1 MIARCDRPPASPPA
15 DCPTTADERTMT
27 AIHRS
32 RRCLAAALALLAAL
46 PASSAWAQRA
56 DYARE
61 QRWADEVVPQL
72 VVGEAVRI
80 EAAGRGFLALLT
92 PGAGEA
98 AAVAAR
104 PALVLVH
111 GVGVHPD
118 HGVIG
123 ELRVRL
129 ADAGYTT
136 LSIQMPVLG
145 ADVTDGHAYAATFD
159 ESTARI
165 AAAGQWLRARGATRL
180 ALVSHSMGSW
190 MSNVY
195 FERTPQAPFES
206 WVCMGITGRLGPM
219 GANRLPILDLRGEH
233 DLALVRR
240 WLSVSARRLTLDDH
254 PGSTQVEIAGADHH
268 YTGREG
274 ELARVIAEFVG
285 RSRSGGERR

>member
-1 MIARCDRPPASPPA
+1 MHDIRP
-15 DCPTTADERTMT
+15 
-27 AIHRS
+27 S
-32 RRCLAAALALLAAL
+32 RLPRALGLLLLLLLAAG
-46 PASSAWAQRA
+46 PGFGQNA

-72 VVGEAVRI
+72 VVGEAVRLQ
-80 EAAGRGFLALLT
+80 AVGRSFLALHT
-92 PGAGEA
+92 PGAGDP

-129 ADAGYTT
+129 ADAGHTT

-145 ADVTDGHAYAATFD
+145 SEVTDGNAYAATFD

-165 AAAGQWLRARGATRL
+165 AAAAQWLRQRGAERL
-180 ALVSHSMGSW
+180 VLVSHSMGSW

-195 FERTPQAPFES
+195 FERTPTAPFEA
-206 WVCMGITGRLGPM
+206 WVCLGITGRIGSM
-219 GANRLPILDLRGEH
+219 GDHRLPILDVRGEN
-233 DLALVRR
+233 DLELVRR
-240 WLSVSARRLTLDDH
+240 WLSVTARRVTLAAH
-254 PGSTQVEIAGADHH
+254 PGSRQVEIAGANHH
-268 YTGREG
+268 YAQREG
-274 ELARVIAEFVG
+274 ALAQVIADFVG
-285 RSRSGGERR
+285 QLQKAR